1 MPTFG
6 LTPQGFRRPRQSEIL
21 EALETAFR
29 DQFGATVNVSPQTV
43 FGQLIGIYSEREAL
57 IWEALEDDVL
67 SGTPAGAEGVY
78 VDNMLSLTGLS
89 RLPAQATVTNPT
101 PATQADGVT
110 AYGLCLFGEPG
121 TVIPAG
127 SLITTSTQP
136 VRTFSL
142 DASVTL
148 RPAVNAVQ
156 NLFFTAT
163 PSAGSYQLALT
174 APSGGTV
181 TTDAIS
187 FDALPAQP
195 QLVAPQGSPTT
206 GTYTLALGDKVTDA
220 IAAAASAADVQ
231 AALRKLEGY
240 AGVSVQGAWATR
252 MVLTFAQSVPRVTV
266 TASTD
271 KPLACIQAVAGL
283 IGALKDTDTGLLP
296 FTDVSVSAPAAG
308 QLQLVFGARPPK
320 DGQPSSGAKAQP
332 TVRVPQNTLLA
343 GQTAV
348 NVAISVAVT
357 GQPSM
362 GVGTATCTETGA
374 YVVPAHTLNVIGS
387 SLLGWTGVD
396 NQLDAL
402 TGRAIESDTEAMARR
417 QSQLNQVGAG
427 PLAATI
433 SRLKE
438 LDGVTAALGFQ
449 NTTAAAQQRL
459 VFLNTPSSGSYVLN
473 FDGEQTPALPF
484 SATAAQLQKAL
495 NALTGLG
502 SVTVTGA
509 YAYGFLVDFNGAQ
522 GGQALPKLRV
532 TQDTTGGRL
541 MVVYGRPPKSVEY
554 VVQGGDDDAIAQVIL
569 KASAGGIATYGAPL
583 LTTLGSTT
591 LGSQQVSVASAS
603 NVMVGEGISGQGLAF
618 GATVTGIDG
627 TLLTL
632 SLPALAT
639 VANVPLTITHT
650 RNLKDVG
657 GNPQQISWSRPTL
670 VPIYVKLT
678 LTTDRFNVPGDPTS
692 GANPDSLFDVAS
704 LQTIQRLLIDEG
716 NSVGIAGLLSAR
728 GTQGLGSSFRDI
740 PGIVDFDLRFDVTPN
755 PTNAGNIK
763 LLPDQAPLFAS
774 AYNTVSYA

>member
-1 MPTFG
+1 MPIFG
-6 LTPQGFRRPRQSEIL
+6 LSPQGFRRPRQSDIL

-43 FGQLIGIYSEREAL
+43 FGQLIGIFSEREAL

-78 VDNMLSLTGLS
+78 VDNMLSLTGLA

-101 PATQADGVT
+101 PATQANGVT

-121 TVIPAG
+121 TVVPAG

-136 VRTFSL
+136 VRTFML

-163 PSAGSYQLALT
+163 PTAGSYQLALT
-174 APSGGTV
+174 TPSGETV
-181 TTDAIS
+181 TTGPIS
-187 FDALPAQP
+187 FDALPAQA
-195 QLVAPQGSPTT
+195 QLVAAQGAPST
-206 GTYTLALGDKVTDA
+206 GTYTLALGDKVTDPLPA
-220 IAAAASAADVQ
+220 NALAADIQ
-231 AALRKLEGY
+231 TALRKLDGF
-240 AGVSVQGAWATR
+240 AGVSVQGTWATR
-252 MVLTFAQSVPRVTV
+252 MVLTFAQTVPLVTV
-266 TASTD
+266 VASTD
-271 KPLACIQAVAGL
+271 KPIATVQAIAGL
-283 IGALKDTDTGLLP
+283 IAALKDADTGLLP
-296 FTDVSVSAPAAG
+296 FTDVAVSSPAAG
-308 QLQLVFGARPPK
+308 QVQLSFGAFTPL
-320 DGQPSSGAKAQP
+320 DGQPNSAAMAQP
-332 TVRVPQNTLLA
+332 TVRVTQNTLLA

-348 NVAISVAVT
+348 NLAISVAVT

-374 YVVPAHTLNVIGS
+374 YVVPAHALNVIGS

-402 TGRAIESDTEAMARR
+402 TGRAIESDTEAMTRR
-417 QSQLNQVGAG
+417 QAQLNQVGAG

-438 LDGVTAALGFQ
+438 IDGVTAALGFQ

-459 VFLNTPSSGSYVLN
+459 VFLNTPSSGSFVLN
-473 FDGEQTPALPF
+473 FDGEQTQSLPF
-484 SATAAQLQKAL
+484 SVTAAQMQKAL
-495 NALTGLG
+495 NGLTGLG

-509 YAYGFLVDFNGAQ
+509 YAYGFLVDFNGAR
-522 GGQALPKLRV
+522 GGQSLPKLQV
-532 TQDTTGGRL
+532 SQDTTGGQL

-554 VVQGGDDDAIAQVIL
+554 VVQGGDDDVIARAIL
-569 KASAGGIATYGAPL
+569 TASAGGIATYGAPL

-591 LGSQQVSVASAS
+591 LGSQQVSVASVS
-603 NVMVGEGISGQGLAF
+603 NIMVGEGISGQGIAF
-618 GATVTGIDG
+618 GATVTGLDG

-639 VANVPLTITHT
+639 VANVPMTVTHT
-650 RNLKDVG
+650 RTLKDVG

-704 LQTIQRLLIDEG
+704 LQTIQQLLNDEG
-716 NSVGIAGLLSAR
+716 NSKGIGALLAAR

-740 PGIVDFDLRFDVTPN
+740 PGIVDFALAFDVTPN
-755 PTNAGNIK
+755 PTNTATLK
-763 LLPDQAPLFAS
+763 LLPEQAPLFAS
-774 AYNTVSYA
+774 AYNTVSYS